1 MGKVDKNS
9 KNNPDDLAQLKLR
22 LKEAEETL
30 RAIRNNEVDAL
41 VVETEKGDQ
50 VFTLTGADYAYRIM
64 IEMMN
69 DGALI
74 ISLNGN
80 IFYCNKYFAQIV
92 KTPLEKMIGNS
103 ILDFFQPEDKK
114 MFQTFL
120 RHGYEK
126 NGRHEFSLMASDGG
140 LIPVLISATNLQ
152 EICPGSICLV
162 VTDISERKQSEEYLR
177 KSQQDLLAKSKSLE
191 ELNTAL
197 KVLLRRMEESHIE
210 MEEKILSNIKE
221 LVLPYLE
228 EMKKTQLS
236 EFQQSCLSTAEAN
249 LDHIASSFLHHL
261 KMNYLNLT
269 HREVQ
274 IASFV
279 KDGKSVK
286 EIAKFLNVS
295 SKTVEFHKNSLRN
308 KLGLKNKKT
317 NLRAHLLTF

>member
-1 MGKVDKNS
+1 MGKKHIKS
-9 KNNPDDLAQLKLR
+9 NNYTDDLAELKMR
-22 LKEAEETL
+22 LKEAEDTL
-30 RAIRNNEVDAL
+30 SAIRNNEVDAL
-41 VVETEKGDQ
+41 VVKTQKGDQ

-80 IFYCNKYFAQIV
+80 IFYSNNFFAQIV
-92 KTPLEKMIGNS
+92 KAPLEKMIGNS
-103 ILDFFQPEDKK
+103 ILNFIKPQENKLFQA
-114 MFQTFL
+114 FL
-120 RHGYEK
+120 KHGYEK
-126 NGRHEFSLMASDGG
+126 NGRHEFYLQASDGE
-140 LIPVLISATNLQ
+140 LVPVLISATNLH

-197 KVLLRRMEESHIE
+197 KVLLRRMEESRIE
-210 MEEKILSNIKE
+210 LEEIILSNMKE

-228 EMKKTQLS
+228 ELKKTQLS
-236 EFQQSCLSTAEAN
+236 EFQMSCISNAETN

-269 HREVQ
+269 PREIQ
-274 IASFV
+274 IAAFV

-308 KLGLKNKKT
+308 KLGLKKKKT